1 MRSLEPR
8 ITALEASHGNMREP
22 LLILRRIV
30 SPGSLD
36 ACPMGTLPAPPHL
49 PAVDCLP
56 GESWEDFGER
66 LAGMVAHLPPGTVVQ
81 VTSRDADTSSASG

>member
-30 SPGSLD
+30 SPGFLD
-36 ACPMGTLPAPPHL
+36 LYPSGTLPAPPHL
-49 PAVDCLP
+49 PAVDRLP
-56 GESWEDFGER
+56 GESWEDFSAR
-66 LAGMVAHLPPGTVVQ
+66 LGGMIAHLPPGTVVQ
-81 VTSRDADTSSASG
+81 VTSRDVPA

>member
-8 ITALEASHGNMREP
+8 ITALEARHVGIEP

-49 PAVDCLP
+49 PAVDRLP
-56 GESWEDFGER
+56 GESWDDFGAR
-66 LAGMVAHLPPGTVVQ
+66 LAGMVAHLPAGTVVR
-81 VTSRDADTSSASG
+81 VTSRDVPA

>member
-1 MRSLEPR
+1 MRHLEPR
-8 ITALEASHGNMREP
+8 IGALEARHRGMREP

-30 SPGSLD
+30 SPGFLD

-56 GESWEDFGER
+56 GESWEGFTAR
-66 LAGMVAHLPPGTVVQ
+66 LGGMIAHLPPGTVVQ
-81 VTSRDADTSSASG
+81 VTSRDVPE

>member
-8 ITALEASHGNMREP
+8 ITALEASHENMREP

-36 ACPMGTLPAPPHL
+36 AYPMDTLPAPPHL

-66 LAGMVAHLPPGTVVQ
+66 LEIPY
-81 VTSRDADTSSASG
+81 RDPD

>member
-30 SPGSLD
+30 SPGYLD
-36 ACPMGTLPAPPHL
+36 ACPTGTLPAPPHL
-49 PAVDCLP
+49 PAVDCLQ
-56 GESWEDFGER
+56 GESWEDFSAR
-66 LAGMVAHLPPGTVVQ
+66 LGRMIAHLPPGTVVQ
-81 VTSRDADTSSASG
+81 VTSRDAPE